1 MEGAFNIMKKILAVV
16 LGTMAVS
23 SFADVTLYGRVSA
36 AVENDQFPTSTQS
49 QPGTTS
55 IQDYGS
61 YFGIRGTDQ
70 VYGQTAVV
78 WQVEQ
83 FLNITSGEAYQ
94 STSGSNWTPGN
105 PHNASGGAANG
116 NPTTGTNVLAS
127 SDSYIGLQGGW
138 GRVRIG
144 NLSNTYRTNTGAID
158 VFNGANANA
167 MGTYDRFMAVLPQ
180 AIRFDT
186 PTWSNFSAAAYVSM
200 NSDGNYNTGGA
211 NGNGMDQ
218 ADDQNGYNNTPI
230 YGFGLFYNPGNFSA
244 TWNTQVQQNVGVYQ
258 CSTGSCYGGG
268 PANAAGTS
276 PTVYAQQGINAYS
289 SRLELSYNNPDSWFA
304 GVGAQISQGYGYQS
318 QAGNGNM
325 QNLWVNN
332 AAIGNVNSQ
341 YQSTNQNGWTA
352 LNTANLGT
360 SEIGATVGWH
370 INNWTPKV
378 GYVMGSNMMNG
389 GSPWDLVAGNNQI
402 GATGYQQVVAELDWN
417 ITPRTIAFVSWGQQW
432 WGNTQQN
439 MIKGANPGNVDV
451 TDAGNSIY
459 INNSTT
465 AVGFSHTF

>member
-36 AVENDQFPTSTQS
+36 AVENDQFPSNTQV
-49 QPGTTS
+49 QPGNTS

-94 STSGSNWTPGN
+94 STTGSGWAAAHPGGS
-105 PHNASGGAANG
+105 AFSGGV
-116 NPTTGTNVLAS
+116 PTTGTNVLAS

-158 VFNGANANA
+158 VYNGANANV
-167 MGTYDRFMAVLPQ
+167 MGTYDRFLAVLPQ
-180 AIRFDT
+180 MIRFDT
-186 PTWSNFSAAAYVSM
+186 PTWSNFSAAAYISA
-200 NSDGNYNTGGA
+200 NQDGNYNTGGA
-211 NGNGMDQ
+211 NGNGMNQ
-218 ADDQNGYNNTPI
+218 ANDETGYNNAPI

-244 TWNTQVQQNVGVYQ
+244 TFNTQIEQNTGIYQ
-258 CSTGSCYGGG
+258 CMGGSCPGVG
-268 PANAAGTS
+268 NNVNQT
-276 PTVYAQQGINAYS
+276 QGINAYS

-304 GVGAQISQGYGYQS
+304 GVGAQIAQGYGYQS
-318 QAGNGNM
+318 VPGNGNLN
-325 QNLWVNN
+325 NLWVQT
-332 AAIGNVNSQ
+332 AALNNVNSS
-341 YQSTNQNGWTA
+341 YYTGGNSSTSGGWTS
-352 LNTANLGT
+352 LNAANLGT
-360 SEIGATVGWH
+360 AEIGATVGWH
-370 INNWTPKV
+370 INNWTPKL
-378 GYVMGSNMMNG
+378 GYVMGSNMMVG
-389 GSPWDLVAGNNQI
+389 GSPWDLVAGNNQV

-432 WGNTQQN
+432 WGNTMQN
-439 MIKGANPGNVDV
+439 MVKGSAPVNLDGTPA
-451 TDAGNSIY
+451 TDMNAAGGSIN